1 MGISIDHTPQRN
13 APQGQGG
20 WDINSV
26 AIHLLVSEQS
36 REQGSAARES
46 SQAKDI
52 RAGSWKANQQTENE
66 NVTDMD
72 KCEQHPYK

>member
-1 MGISIDHTPQRN
+1 M
-13 APQGQGG
+13 
-20 WDINSV
+20 
-26 AIHLLVSEQS
+26 SEQS